1 MLLCDVW
8 REKLLVCFSF
18 GPLISICEEAIFSG
32 LKFEM
37 ENYSLEDDNYSGLF
51 ITQSTQ
57 EDRDR
62 YMELMIKLMKS
73 AMVKVVWCKK
83 IWNTNRSVRTYQIM
97 I

>member
-1 MLLCDVW
+1 MLLCNVW
-8 REKLLVCFSF
+8 REKLLARFSF
-18 GPLISICEEAIFSG
+18 RPLISIREEVIFSG

-37 ENYSLEDDNYSGLF
+37 ENYSLEDDDYSGLF

-62 YMELMIKLMKS
+62 YGINDKIDEIS
-73 AMVKVVWCKK
+73 NGESFQCKE
-83 IWNTNRSVRTYQIM
+83 IWNTNRSVRTYQMM